1 MSTLLIDAE
10 IYVFNLLNNRLVS
23 NYVYHNIAHTQK
35 VVEKTIELAEKL
47 EVDKASIENLQLAA
61 LFHDSGFI
69 KQAENHEQESVKIL
83 TNFLQEKNVE
93 AKRIEAIAS
102 LILATKIGH
111 EPTNDLEKIMTDA
124 DCAHL
129 GNKSFEAKTA
139 LLRKEWEATENKN
152 YSDAEWVAI
161 NIDFLTNVHKYHTS
175 YALKNWSKGK
185 DKNLA
190 KLLKDKNKIASNLK
204 KFKQKK
210 EALDVKKNKSD
221 VPERGVET
229 MFRVALKNH
238 MTLSNIADTKANILL
253 SVNAIIVSLALSN
266 LLPKLDNPSN
276 SYLIIPTVIFIIFT
290 VASFILSILATRPNI
305 TQGKFTKEDVANK
318 KVNLLFFGNFHQ
330 MKLNDFEWGITEM
343 MQDRDYLYGSL
354 TKDLYFLGLVLNRK
368 YKILRVT
375 YTVFMIGILVSVAA
389 FAISFYM
396 QERAGF

>member
-10 IYVFNLLNNRLVS
+10 KFVFNLLNNKLAT
-23 NYVYHNIAHTQK
+23 NYVYHNLAHTQK
-35 VVEKTIELAEKL
+35 VIEKTIELGEKL
-47 EVDKASIENLQLAA
+47 EVDKASLENLQLAA

-69 KQAENHEQESVKIL
+69 KKAENHEQESVKIL
-83 TNFLQEKNVE
+83 TRFLQENNV
-93 AKRIEAIAS
+93 KVNRIEAIAS
-102 LILATKIGH
+102 LILATKMGH
-111 EPTNDLEKIMTDA
+111 DPTDDLEKIMIDA
-124 DCAHL
+124 DCAHI
-129 GNKSFEAKTA
+129 GNKSFEDKTA
-139 LLRKEWEATENKN
+139 LLRKEWEVIENKN
-152 YSDAEWVAI
+152 YSDTEWVAI
-161 NIDFLTNVHKYHTS
+161 NIDFLTNGHKYHTD

-185 DKNLA
+185 DKNLS
-190 KLLKDKNKIASNLK
+190 KLLKNKNKLEEDFK

-210 EALDVKKNKSD
+210 ETLDVKKNKSD

-253 SVNAIIVSLALSN
+253 SVNAIIISLALSN

-276 SYLIIPTVIFIIFT
+276 SYLIAPTVIFIIFT
-290 VASFILSILATRPNI
+290 VASIILSILATRPNV

-368 YKILRVT
+368 YKILRLT
-375 YTVFMIGILVSVAA
+375 YTVFMVGILVSVAFFA
-389 FAISFYM
+389 FSFYM
-396 QERAGF
+396 QGRADF